1 MKTTLQSQFEH
12 EHKAWERSL
21 EFFRQENALLKYR
34 LSEMVDN
41 NEEKKF
47 LQMAEYFQNEL
58 LLKDETLNKLIKDLH
73 EFSDKFNG
81 LHDGK
86 MLSQKLVSKHDNYR
100 DRILQFEKNFLHLSK
115 EFNERMLESWKVN
128 KLIS

>member
-1 MKTTLQSQFEH
+1 
-12 EHKAWERSL
+12 
-21 EFFRQENALLKYR
+21 
-34 LSEMVDN
+34 MVDH